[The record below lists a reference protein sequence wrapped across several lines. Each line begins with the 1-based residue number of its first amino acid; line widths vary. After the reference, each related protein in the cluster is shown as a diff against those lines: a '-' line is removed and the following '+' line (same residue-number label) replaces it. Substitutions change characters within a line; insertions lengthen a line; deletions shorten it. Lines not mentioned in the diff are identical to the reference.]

1 MISVILDVHHF
12 LMVHWATN
20 LGLILDNA
28 NLILK
33 AKIRVSLLQVAFQ
46 ESRHMDIDTLVFV
59 NIGDALA
66 EIAWSKLISL

>member
-1 MISVILDVHHF
+1 
-12 LMVHWATN
+12 MVHWATN

-33 AKIRVSLLQVAFQ
+33 AKIRASLLQVAFQ

>member
-1 MISVILDVHHF
+1 
-12 LMVHWATN
+12 MVHWATN

-33 AKIRVSLLQVAFQ
+33 AKIRASLLQVAFQ

-66 EIAWSKLISL
+66 EIA